1 MKLKEII
8 KTVAVCI
15 LTVSLTCLCVVY
27 MLLYQ
32 QSDNAAFTRDDY
44 LKIKRENTQYS
55 YT

>member
-27 MLLYQ
+27 YRGGYEPNLLH
-32 QSDNAAFTRDDY
+32 
-44 LKIKRENTQYS
+44 
-55 YT
+55 